1 MDCSG
6 VGDCWSPQRFLGRT
20 KFAHGSPPS
29 ETGCPTQHLMLP
41 LNWPPFQPLCIFITV
56 FLASA
61 AFEEG
66 CVTQAAA
73 LGSSNE
79 VGRWCCRYQS
89 SRGSHPNPPF
99 ILTTLCSKC
108 AKLTME
114 RYASGGAVRETRD
127 DFIAEGEGSLEFTLL
142 LPSWLL
148 TPAENN
154 LDQLLSESYP

>member
-1 MDCSG
+1 MTL
-6 VGDCWSPQRFLGRT
+6 WSLQRFLGRSE
-20 KFAHGSPPS
+20 FAHGPSTS
-29 ETGCPTQHLMLP
+29 ETGRPTQHLMLP
-41 LNWPPFQPLCIFITV
+41 LNCPLFQPVSIFITP
-56 FLASA
+56 FPASA

-66 CVTQAAA
+66 CVTQAA

-127 DFIAEGEGSLEFTLL
+127 DFIAEGEGSLESALL

-148 TPAENN
+148 TPPENN